1 MEKHIVECLIEAGF
15 AKAQVRKHR
24 VFSRAAIIA
33 RNADSTVTLVISPP
47 LEGEEEFY
55 INVYNVKPTEMKYDL
70 PLRKEVTRP
79 FNVRHF
85 YEVTEIVRGF
95 LKV

>member
-1 MEKHIVECLIEAGF
+1 MEKHIVESLIEAGF

-24 VFSRAAIIA
+24 VFKRAAIIA
-33 RNADSTVTLVISPP
+33 RATDAAVTLVISPP
-47 LEGEEEFY
+47 LEGEEEYY
-55 INVYNVKPTEMKYDL
+55 INVYRVAPTEMRHDL
-70 PLRKEVTRP
+70 PLRKEVTKP

>member
-1 MEKHIVECLIEAGF
+1 MEKHIVECLIEAGCS
-15 AKAQVRKHR
+15 KAQVRKHR
-24 VFSRAAIIA
+24 VFKRAAVIA
-33 RNADSTVTLVISPP
+33 RAADSTVTLMVSPP

-79 FNVRHF
+79 FHVHHF
-85 YEVTEIVRGF
+85 YEVVEIVKGF